1 MDANFSVGTE
11 NILPRFQIVV
21 LNVLICSSMFF
32 FRLVIRYWPDFEKT
46 HLIKI
51 KRELKHRRFA

>member
-21 LNVLICSSMFF
+21 LNVLICSSY
-32 FRLVIRYWPDFEKT
+32 LLIRYWPDFEKT